1 MPILKGI
8 FTNDTSNTSNT
19 SNTGSSGSSG
29 SSIKITG
36 LWSMLHHDKDFVG
49 QTANFEYITTIN
61 NDNNDDIDSI
71 SITQS
76 NDSSFRIPLNGMYS
90 GYFSLICPDNSII
103 KVNESDIN
111 IIIDKDSNTISGSGQ
126 NQYGN
131 FGINGTVS
139 LDGSIIL
146 FKEYIP
152 SVKTTRK
159 RSIAA
164 IETPRELPSRIRKP
178 SSLIKMYEEEEAV
191 PIVRYSSEKK
201 QSNNT
206 DTKKNN
212 NNHSNTSDRTPKSSN
227 SNSNA
232 TNIIM
237 NNCLELLKDVMKHPS
252 AVYFLE
258 PVDYVKLEI
267 PDYPI
272 RIKHPMDF
280 GTILKKFNSKK
291 YDVDNFASDVR
302 LIIKNALKYNNKPE
316 HFVHIAAKELSVYFE
331 DLFRPIFA
339 AYTLDITDIDA
350 YQSKVN
356 RPITLQQPENNSDH
370 IIKSNHN
377 DPGPRQNN
385 NRLGQTIEENIESI
399 KVMRSKLDKF
409 ETKLTFIDAPNNH
422 DDIIVTDGIIDQ
434 ISKFDNAAKKILI
447 NIMKNE
453 TVQDSNEMEIDYE
466 NSISLLYN
474 NSDNYTKQL
483 ISSSFCN

>member
-1 MPILKGI
+1 
-8 FTNDTSNTSNT
+8 
-19 SNTGSSGSSG
+19 
-29 SSIKITG
+29 
-36 LWSMLHHDKDFVG
+36 MLYHDQDFVG
-49 QTANFEYITTIN
+49 QTADFEYITTIN
-61 NDNNDDIDSI
+61 NDNNDDMNSI

-111 IIIDKDSNTISGSGQ
+111 IIIDKDSNTISGSGE

-131 FGINGTVS
+131 FGINGSVS

-146 FKEYIP
+146 FKEYIQ
-152 SVKTTRK
+152 SVKSTRK
-159 RSIAA
+159 RSITA

-227 SNSNA
+227 T

-267 PDYPI
+267 QDYPI
-272 RIKHPMDF
+272 YIKHPMDF

-316 HFVHIAAKELSVYFE
+316 HFINIAAKELSVYFE

-339 AYTLDITDIDA
+339 AYTLELTDIDA
-350 YQSKVN
+350 YQSKFN
-356 RPITLQQPENNSDH
+356 RSITLQQPENNSDN

-385 NRLGQTIEENIESI
+385 NRLGQSIEENIENI

-409 ETKLTFIDAPNNH
+409 ETKLTLIDAPNNH
-422 DDIIVTDGIIDQ
+422 DDIIVTDDIIDQ
-434 ISKFDNAAKKILI
+434 ISKFDNSTKKILT
-447 NIMKNE
+447 NLMKNE
-453 TVQDSNEMEIDYE
+453 AAKDANEMEIDYE

-483 ISSSFCN
+483 IRSAIL

>member
-1 MPILKGI
+1 
-8 FTNDTSNTSNT
+8 
-19 SNTGSSGSSG
+19 
-29 SSIKITG
+29 
-36 LWSMLHHDKDFVG
+36 MLYHDQDFVG
-49 QTANFEYITTIN
+49 QTADFEYITTIN
-61 NDNNDDIDSI
+61 NDNNDDMNSI

-111 IIIDKDSNTISGSGQ
+111 IIIDKDSNTISGSGE

-131 FGINGTVS
+131 FGINGSVS

-146 FKEYIP
+146 FKEYIQ
-152 SVKTTRK
+152 SVKSTRK
-159 RSIAA
+159 RSITA

-227 SNSNA
+227 T

-272 RIKHPMDF
+272 YIKHPMDF

-316 HFVHIAAKELSVYFE
+316 HFINIAAKELSVYFE

-339 AYTLDITDIDA
+339 AYTLELTDIDA
-350 YQSKVN
+350 YQSKFN
-356 RPITLQQPENNSDH
+356 RSITLQQPENNSDN

-385 NRLGQTIEENIESI
+385 NRLGQSIEENIENI

-409 ETKLTFIDAPNNH
+409 ETKLTLIDAPNNH
-422 DDIIVTDGIIDQ
+422 DDIIVTDDIIDQ
-434 ISKFDNAAKKILI
+434 ISKFDNSTKKILT
-447 NIMKNE
+447 NLMKNE
-453 TVQDSNEMEIDYE
+453 AAKDANEMEIDYE

-483 ISSSFCN
+483 IRSAIL